1 MVRARRAP
9 RASPSPRPWRSPPR
23 RRTARRRCAS
33 CCCTGIDDRGV
44 AFYTNYESRKG
55 ARAGREPAR
64 GARDPLAAAP
74 APGPPR
80 GAGRG
85 ADGGGVRRVLR
96 VARARQPA
104 RRLGVATRAGDRR
117 PRGAR
122 GARGRDRRALPGR
135 RSRARR
141 TGAATCCARTRSSS
155 GRAGRTG
162 CTTASCTVAR
172 MTAGAPSASRP
183 ERATYLRPAG
193 LDGVEALHASFITH
207 RYRPHS
213 HPTWTLAMVVRGA
226 AAFALDDTAQRAGDG
241 DLFLLEPESVHTGA
255 PAVPGGWAYKV
266 LYLDPG
272 VFGAWAEEGGAP
284 PGGARWVV
292 FRDARLWRALG
303 AAHDALASEPPGLG
317 VDGAVL
323 AAVDA
328 LRPHLRPG
336 PRTPADAP
344 RARGGPARACVPR
357 RALGGPRPARRA
369 GGARGA
375 EPVRARADVPRAGRP
390 AAARVPARPPDRAG
404 ARAARGRR
412 AGRIG
417 RAGVRLQR
425 PAALHA
431 HVQARGRG
439 RPRRVRK
446 IVQDARRGLS
456 LDPLRWR

>member
-1 MVRARRAP
+1 
-9 RASPSPRPWRSPPR
+9 
-23 RRTARRRCAS
+23 
-33 CCCTGIDDRGV
+33 
-44 AFYTNYESRKG
+44 
-55 ARAGREPAR
+55 
-64 GARDPLAAAP
+64 
-74 APGPPR
+74 
-80 GAGRG
+80 
-85 ADGGGVRRVLR
+85 
-96 VARARQPA
+96 
-104 RRLGVATRAGDRR
+104 
-117 PRGAR
+117 
-122 GARGRDRRALPGR
+122 
-135 RSRARR
+135 
-141 TGAATCCARTRSSS
+141 
-155 GRAGRTG
+155 
-162 CTTASCTVAR
+162 

-303 AAHDALASEPPGLG
+303 AAHDALASEPAGLA

-336 PRTPADAP
+336 PRAP
-344 RARGGPARACVPR
+344 RT
-357 RALGGPRPARRA
+357 RPEHAAVR
-369 GGARGA
+369 
-375 EPVRARADVPRAGRP
+375 RARAYLDERWAVSVPLAELAAHAGLSRFELARTFRAQVGL
-390 AAARVPARPPDRAG
+390 PPHAYQLDRRI
-404 ARAARGRR
+404 ARAR
-412 AGRIG
+412 ALLAAGEPVASVALECGFSDQPHFTRTFK
-417 RAGVRLQR
+417 RAVGVD
-425 PAALHA
+425 A
-431 HVQARGRG
+431 
-439 RPRRVRK
+439 RRVRK

-456 LDPLRWR
+456 SDLAAMAVTDFDTKVAVVVRDDLAAWQRINVCAFLMSGVVAGAGEDVVGPDYEDASGRAYLPMLVQPVLVFEAPAGKLRTVYERAVTRELRFAIYTADLFATGHDDDNRAAVRAVASDDLDLVGLAVRAPHKAVDGVVRGLKRHP